1 MIITFASPKGGV
13 GKSTLCASLAGA
25 LAHRKNPVHIL
36 DLDLNETLYRWYTNH
51 QPNIPGLTVEV
62 VKPDPDIFSNAIDR
76 IWNKVDGF
84 IIIDLAGQLDAIMLH
99 AAAVSNLV
107 ITPAKLSEPDI
118 IEATKSLR
126 HIGILAKRYRTPIPH
141 RILINEVDAVDTH
154 AQRFSLD
161 QIAQSKLP
169 RFETV
174 IYKRTAYRE
183 IFISGRPP
191 HFVAESSRVKKAVA
205 ELDTLTDEVLAVLQS
220 TPQTQ
225 AVAS

>member
-25 LAHRKNPVHIL
+25 LAHRSNPVHIL

-62 VKPDPDIFSNAIDR
+62 VKPDPDIFSSAIDR
-76 IWNKVDGF
+76 IYQDDRF
-84 IIIDLAGQLDAIMLH
+84 ILIDLAGQLDAIMLH

-118 IEATKSLR
+118 MEATKSLR

-154 AQRFSLD
+154 AQRFSLE
-161 QIAQSKLP
+161 QIAQLQLP
-169 RFETV
+169 RFQTV
-174 IYKRTAYRE
+174 MYKRTAYRE

-191 HFVAESSRVKKAVA
+191 HFVAENSRVKKAVA
-205 ELDTLTDEVLAVLQS
+205 ELDALTDEVLAILQS

-225 AVAS
+225 VVSS